1 MKITQVKPFIMWGGD
16 AGAKKY
22 SSTLWGEGAGRNWL
36 FVKVDTDEGVHGWGE
51 GSLVNQ
57 TPTIARAV
65 QLLGD
70 QVVGHDPG
78 NIERHWQAMFLH
90 NRYRGGVIIN
100 SALSAVDQALWDIK
114 GKVLGA
120 PVYQLLGGAVRERIR
135 TYSGAGNV
143 EMARKRVEQGF
154 TGVKTHAWYT
164 DHDIDE
170 RKVVGWFRDHVAG
183 LREALG
189 DGVDIMVDNHGRSR
203 PALAVRQIRAVEEFK
218 LLFFEEP
225 VPPDNLDCLAVVRQA
240 GLQTE
245 LAAGE
250 RLFNRWQYKDLIQ
263 RQLVD
268 VIQPDICHCGGI
280 SEMRRIAALAEMYG
294 IQVAPHNPKGP
305 VATAASVHVS
315 AAIPNFLI
323 LEHVHPNPL
332 FEQVQVQPMKMRD
345 GCYGLPTAPGLG
357 VDLNE
362 EVIAA
367 NPYRDRPVIEAFY
380 ADGTPAHP

>member
-1 MKITQVKPFIMWGGD
+1 MKITQIKPFIMWGGD
-16 AGAKKY
+16 AGGTDY

-36 FVKVDTDEGVHGWGE
+36 FVKIETDEGIYGWGE

-57 TPTIARAV
+57 TPTIAKAV
-65 QLLGD
+65 QLLAD
-70 QVVGHDPG
+70 QVIGQDPAG
-78 NIERHWQAMFLH
+78 IERHWQVMFLH

-100 SALSAVDQALWDIK
+100 SALSAIDQALWDIK
-114 GKVLGA
+114 GKLLGT

-135 TYSGAGNV
+135 AYSGAGSV
-143 EMARKRVEQGF
+143 ETARKRVEQGF
-154 TGVKTHAWYT
+154 TAIKTHAWYT
-164 DHDIDE
+164 DHEIEE
-170 RKVVGWFRDHVAG
+170 RKVVPWLRDHLAG
-183 LREALG
+183 LREVLG
-189 DGVDIMVDNHGRSR
+189 PDVDVMVDNHGRSR
-203 PALAVRQIRAVEEFK
+203 PALAIKQIRAVEEFG

-225 VPPDNLDCLAVVRQA
+225 VPPDNLDSLAVVRQA

-250 RLFNRWQYKDLIQ
+250 RLFNRWGYKDLIQ
-263 RQLVD
+263 RQLAD

-323 LEHVHPNPL
+323 LEHTHPNPL
-332 FEQVQVQPMKMRD
+332 FEQVQVEPMKMRG
-345 GCYGLPTAPGLG
+345 GCYDLPTAPGLG
-357 VDLNE
+357 VDLRE

-367 NPYRDRPVIEAFY
+367 SPFRDRPVIQAFWD
-380 ADGTPAHP
+380 DGTPAHP